1 MLAKHEANLARGTTG
16 ETPAE
21 ISASPLSSGSPQAA
35 GSGTSAASFVLRSLW
50 CRRKTVILIT
60 AIALLPAIVYV
71 RLATPLYTSTSSLL
85 IVPAGN
91 GSNAGQQPAHTDDG
105 AADPVKQLVAEQ
117 SDLITSTPVLA
128 AALAAPGVKDC
139 QPLRDH
145 HDLIEFLK
153 RSLKIKTGNGSE
165 ISVSIASSDPDD
177 ATCIVAAVD
186 RAYSEFLSSLR
197 RNGNS
202 DLAASIQAEK
212 IADQSELAIKSADL
226 LRFGEE
232 HHVGTGVDVSAANN
246 AELAK
251 LAEQVS
257 QAHLDTIAAKAANDD
272 LQRELLQDP
281 LRAQNLKQ
289 FEKSSPAADKASVDD
304 ESLIRSELLA
314 LKARQ
319 SDLQQKLMPG
329 HPSLIKIQ
337 QQIEDLN
344 LQHDAAIQ
352 RRALTTAN
360 READLQ
366 NAYDDEQK
374 RILDQ
379 AAQQAEYARRNAEV
393 IALQK
398 RIDDLTQRIASV
410 DVAQNSNT
418 PTVTVLEPARASL
431 TPTSP
436 NRQRILLIA
445 GIAGLALSGLVAAW
459 QERGRSASV
468 GPDTL
473 GLKLPILAELPMLPT
488 HFGPI
493 GNGVSNGVPSGV
505 PNSVPSE
512 QIIQAGEAVLDELF
526 KGLNAV
532 VQGVKNRGR
541 GAVVLITSPSR
552 GDGKSTIASNL
563 AVSLAQLHKRVLLVD
578 ADLRSQ
584 SQAKIFGIGNATG
597 LGTLLEADV
606 SIPIT
611 AIHHTGTP
619 SLDVIPGGPLTR
631 NPSELLNSER
641 FIDLMG
647 DLAERYDYV
656 LVDSPPT
663 VSFTDARTI
672 SASSDLTMMVVRA
685 NQLNRR
691 LFQIA
696 CDGLTTVGANLCGLI
711 LNSGQDQGRSDQIL
725 EQSIMQSRRREHVL
739 A

>member
-1 MLAKHEANLARGTTG
+1 M
-16 ETPAE
+16 
-21 ISASPLSSGSPQAA
+21 
-35 GSGTSAASFVLRSLW
+35 RSLW
-50 CRRKTVILIT
+50 TRRTVIVLIT
-60 AIALLPAIVYV
+60 AFGLLPAIVYI
-71 RLATPLYTSTSSLL
+71 RLATPLYTSTSNLL
-85 IVPAGN
+85 IVPAA
-91 GSNAGQQPAHTDDG
+91 GSSVTGQKQTASPAAHPED
-105 AADPVKQLVAEQ
+105 APADTVKQLVAEQ

-177 ATCIVAAVD
+177 ASCILAAVD
-186 RAYSEFLSSLR
+186 RAYGEFLSSLR

-202 DLAASIQAEK
+202 DLSASLVAER
-212 IADQSELAIKSADL
+212 IGDQSELATKSADL

-232 HHVGTGVDVSAANN
+232 HHVGTGMDVAAANN
-246 AELAK
+246 AELAQ
-251 LAEQVS
+251 LAQQVN
-257 QAHLDTIAAKAANDD
+257 QAHLDAVAAKAASDD
-272 LQRELLQDP
+272 LNRELSQDP
-281 LRAQNLKQ
+281 LRAQDLKQ
-289 FEKSSPAADKASVDD
+289 FEKSASAGDKASADD

-314 LKARQ
+314 LKAKQ
-319 SDLQQKLMPG
+319 ADLQQKLMPG
-329 HPSLIKIQ
+329 HPSLVKIQ

-352 RRALTTAN
+352 RRAIAAAN

-366 NAYDDEQK
+366 HAYDDEQK

-379 AAQQAEYARRNAEV
+379 AAQQAEYSRRNAEV
-393 IALQK
+393 VALQK
-398 RIDDLTQRIASV
+398 AIDDLGQRIASL
-410 DVAQNSNT
+410 DVAENSNT

-436 NRQRILLIA
+436 NRQRILLFS
-445 GIAGLALSGLVAAW
+445 GIAGLVLGCLVAVW
-459 QERGRSASV
+459 LERGRWATD
-468 GPDTL
+468 GLENL
-473 GLKLPILAELPMLPT
+473 GLKLPILAELPILPN

-493 GNGVSNGVPSGV
+493 GNGS
-505 PNSVPSE
+505 PSE
-512 QIIQAGEAVLDELF
+512 RRIQAGEAVLDELF
-526 KGLNAV
+526 NGLNAV

-563 AVSLAQLHKRVLLVD
+563 AMSLAHTHKRVLLID

-584 SQAKIFGIGNATG
+584 SQSRIFGIGNATG

-711 LNSGQDQGRSDQIL
+711 INSGQDQDRSNQIL
-725 EQSIMQSRRREHVL
+725 EQTIIQSRLHEHAL